1 MIITITGKPGSGK
14 STVGKLVAKTLNYK
28 FFSAGDLRG
37 EIAMKHGMTIDQ
49 LNEVGKTEIWTD
61 KECDDLLAKM
71 GEEQDNMVFDSRLAW
86 YFIPK
91 SFKVFLDVDLKEAAR
106 RVFKDQR
113 IDEAPTSTQAEMF
126 ERLMKRMNGDNDRYK
141 KWYSL
146 DIMDLKN
153 YDLIIDTT
161 KVTPE
166 EIAKRIVDAAKK
178 RK

>member
-71 GEEQDNMVFDSRLAW
+71 GEEQDNMVFD
-86 YFIPK
+86 
-91 SFKVFLDVDLKEAAR
+91 
-106 RVFKDQR
+106 
-113 IDEAPTSTQAEMF
+113 
-126 ERLMKRMNGDNDRYK
+126 
-141 KWYSL
+141 
-146 DIMDLKN
+146 
-153 YDLIIDTT
+153 YDLRGKPIFQLPNDSNAVKAVFSILDSL
-161 KVTPE
+161 KIP
-166 EIAKRIVDAAKK
+166 
-178 RK
+178 